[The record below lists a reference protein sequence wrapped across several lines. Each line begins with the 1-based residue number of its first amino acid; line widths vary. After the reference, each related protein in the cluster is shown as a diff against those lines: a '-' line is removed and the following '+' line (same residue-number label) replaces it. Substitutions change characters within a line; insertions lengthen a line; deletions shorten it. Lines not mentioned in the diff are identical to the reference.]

1 MPAEILMKSINNG
14 WGGDVRALSISAALG
29 TLLARNSPVP
39 PIGGAVPRRD
49 KTGLFAVAPKIIIF
63 LMAALLGALAVSSRA
78 GEVAPS
84 EAQLKAA
91 FLLNFPKYVD
101 WPASAF
107 SQSDSPIIV
116 GIFGDDPVA
125 AEFATMSAGKAVE
138 GRPIQL
144 LRVTTADQCRGCH
157 VLFIHAGEDRK
168 LPEILSA
175 LRGANILTVG
185 ESDEFL
191 NQGGM
196 INLARHDRRIQLE
209 VNLDATR
216 QTELKI
222 SSKLLAL
229 ATVKGGRK

>member
-1 MPAEILMKSINNG
+1 
-14 WGGDVRALSISAALG
+14 
-29 TLLARNSPVP
+29 
-39 PIGGAVPRRD
+39 
-49 KTGLFAVAPKIIIF
+49 
-63 LMAALLGALAVSSRA
+63 LMAALLGALAVSSYA

-107 SQSDSPIIV
+107 SQPDSPIIV

-125 AEFATMSAGKAVE
+125 AEFATMSAGKAVD

-144 LRVTTADQCRGCH
+144 LRVTTPDQCRGCH
-157 VLFIHAGEDRK
+157 VLFIHAGEDHK

-175 LRGANILTVG
+175 VRGANILTVG